1 MALAV
6 AVTAPAVSAA
16 GAKTKLVSKANGGG
30 LGNGGSEETEVSG
43 NGRFVVFESNADNLV
58 NGDSNGRWGIFTFDR
73 RKNKTKLISKGV
85 GGSQANGDSFD
96 PSISLDGRYVL
107 FTSEAT
113 NIVNGDGN
121 NRLDVF
127 IFDRK
132 TGKRSRISVS
142 SAEAE
147 ASGDSWNASISANG
161 RFVAFGSESDD
172 LVASDNNG
180 QTDVFLRDRKKGKT
194 KIISVRSNGAQG
206 DSSSG
211 DSHISANGRFVV
223 FSSDATNLVASDN
236 NGQTDVFLR
245 DRKKGKTKIISVRSN
260 GKRGNGDSEDP
271 VVSSTGRFVAF
282 ASTAS
287 NFKNG
292 DTSGEDVFVHD
303 RATKKTKMVSINSKG
318 RRGNAESANPSI
330 SLNGR
335 WVVFQ
340 SDAENLVRN
349 DSNLREDVFMRDRAS
364 GKTKRISVKSNGNQ
378 GNGDSDDPWISG
390 DGRWVGFESS
400 AENFVSGDNGEED
413 VFIRGRVN

>member
-194 KIISVRSNGAQG
+194 KIISVRSNG
-206 DSSSG
+206 
-211 DSHISANGRFVV
+211 
-223 FSSDATNLVASDN
+223 
-236 NGQTDVFLR
+236 
-245 DRKKGKTKIISVRSN
+245 
-260 GKRGNGDSEDP
+260 KRGNGDSEDP